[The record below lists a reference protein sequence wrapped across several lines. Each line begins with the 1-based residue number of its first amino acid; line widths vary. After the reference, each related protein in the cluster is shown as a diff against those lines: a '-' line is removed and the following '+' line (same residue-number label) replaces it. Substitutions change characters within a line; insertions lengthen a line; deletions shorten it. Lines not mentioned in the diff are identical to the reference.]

1 MSRISLEQF
10 ISGCSNPAWV
20 GDGYCDDATNNVQC
34 GFDNGDCCGLN
45 INTQYCQVCQCL
57 GGGDNTTL
65 TPITGGTTTAG
76 VVFLKEV
83 V

>member
-10 ISGCSNPAWV
+10 ISGCSNPGWV
-20 GDGYCDDATNNVQC
+20 GDGYCDDVTNNVQC

-57 GGGDNTTL
+57 EGGDNTTL
-65 TPITGGTTTAG
+65 SPITGGTTTAG
-76 VVFLKEV
+76 VVFLKGV